1 MAGSGGPRQ
10 HVDSCSKSGEEDN
23 QQSRVKQDIDGLVDY
38 CGVVLYFSQVGR
50 ILTAEDVEKE
60 ED

>member
-38 CGVVLYFSQVGR
+38 CGVVL
-50 ILTAEDVEKE
+50 
-60 ED
+60 

>member
-10 HVDSCSKSGEEDN
+10 HVDSCSKSGKEDN

-38 CGVVLYFSQVGR
+38 CGVVL
-50 ILTAEDVEKE
+50 
-60 ED
+60 